1 MNCVNCG
8 QVIEEGARFCRNC
21 GQAVTPAQQPA
32 QPPAYQQPQQPVY
45 QQPVYQQP
53 AQPPAYQQPG
63 NQQPQQQYGGY
74 PAAGAGFK
82 LPPNW
87 KIYLPVLG
95 SVLALLGFLLPWISA
110 YGVSLSGFNIASM
123 ASQAISAGYSDALST
138 LFVVAFWIGFICA
151 FAGAVIFWKHP
162 YRRMIAVGLGAV
174 GLLMMI
180 LTAIGFGDLGG
191 AGIGFGYILCW
202 IGFAV
207 IVGGT
212 IFAWKE
218 LEVTPSA
225 PPPYVPP
232 AQNY

>member
-1 MNCVNCG
+1 MNCLNCG
-8 QVIEEGARFCRNC
+8 QVLEEGARFCRNC
-21 GQAVTPAQQPA
+21 GQAVTPAAQQPA
-32 QPPAYQQPQQPVY
+32 QPPAYQQP
-45 QQPVYQQP
+45 
-53 AQPPAYQQPG
+53 AQPPAYQ
-63 NQQPQQQYGGY
+63 QQPQQQYGGY

-95 SVLALLGFLLPWISA
+95 SVLALLGFLLPWLSA

-123 ASQAISAGYSDALST
+123 ASQAIGAGYSDSLTT
-138 LFVVAFWIGFICA
+138 LFVVAFWIGFICS

-162 YRRMIAVGLGAV
+162 YRRMIAAGVGGV

-212 IFAWKE
+212 IFAWKD

-225 PPPYVPP
+225 PPPYIPP